1 MSDTFSPLTLLI
13 VDDDPAIVRLLNEV
27 IRTDLG
33 GELAVESLT
42 DPTLALRRIE
52 EGGVDLLLTD
62 LEMPNIDG
70 IELLRCAKNRNALA
84 QVFFVTGHSTL
95 DQLLAALELGATD
108 YVLKPVLLTPLL
120 ELIRDAVTRQR
131 RWRMALAG
139 TWRQQETHGKGVRF
153 AQS

>member
-1 MSDTFSPLTLLI
+1 MSDIFSPLTLLI